1 MKFAVSYSGGKDCM
15 LALYRM
21 VALGHTPAALIP
33 TVNAQQDR
41 SWFHGIQAELLNA
54 VSDSTGIPLIVCE
67 CAPGGYAQA
76 YEEGLIQ
83 ARAMGA
89 DACVFGDIDI
99 DGHKSWNEERCAIA
113 NLECIL
119 PLWGEDRETLVLEM
133 IGAGFKAVI
142 KIVQSDKLD
151 GSFLGQTLNIPL
163 VEKIKAA
170 GIDACGENGEYHTFV
185 YDGPVFK
192 YPISFKMGEVVD
204 FETHKAINILP
215 D

>member
-1 MKFAVSYSGGKDCM
+1 MNFAVSYSGGKDCM

-21 VALGHTPAALIP
+21 IVRGHTPTALIT

-41 SWFHGIQAELLNA
+41 SWFHGIQIELLNA
-54 VSDSTGIPLIVCE
+54 VSDSLGIPLIACE
-67 CAPGGYAQA
+67 CTPDGYAQA
-76 YEEGLIQ
+76 HGEGLVK

-99 DGHKSWNEERCAIA
+99 EGHKTWNEERCADIG
-113 NLECIL
+113 LECVL
-119 PLWGEDRETLVLEM
+119 PLWGEDREALVRET
-133 IGAGFKAVI
+133 IDAGFKALI

-151 GSFLGQTLNIPL
+151 GSFLGQTLSLPML
-163 VEKIKAA
+163 EEFKAA

-192 YPISFKMGEVVD
+192 YPVPFKMGKIVE
-204 FETHKAINILP
+204 FENHKAINILP